1 MQTSGGKMGCQGK
14 GNVSNGLQR
23 GKRTGEE
30 WFWRSFLHK
39 DEREDNGSS
48 ILDTLRLNEFHGQ
61 SSR

>member
-1 MQTSGGKMGCQGK
+1 MGCQGK